1 MSPNDRP
8 KKLFKVASEYNVST
22 QSIVDALAEEG
33 FDVANKP
40 NSKITPEMYEVLEET
55 LFTSFDRR
63 QLLGTAR
70 EIEDRAW
77 RVGVGTLRVG
87 FQRPGAFER
96 AGDQFFRLVV

>member
-40 NSKITPEMYEVLEET
+40 NSKITSEMYEVLEET
-55 LFTSFDRR
+55 YGVDKAKSKEHLKARQEYESRR
-63 QLLGTAR
+63 NQIHASRNESVSIDDYL
-70 EIEDRAW
+70 
-77 RVGVGTLRVG
+77 
-87 FQRPGAFER
+87 
-96 AGDQFFRLVV
+96 